1 MTELANATKL
11 VASQAAQSGIAEDEM
26 TAALSTMIAT
36 TQQGGEI
43 AARSF
48 KGILMNLQQVTGELD
63 DGEIIDENSLQK
75 VEKRLTS
82 VGVAMKEV
90 KDGTVS
96 LRDPMKVLEEL
107 AQVYNSLPDDSVEKA
122 GIISD
127 LGGKIYLVAQ
137 KYATRTYL
145 IAGNALEPYTTITG
159 KLRYDGFKT

>member
-11 VASQAAQSGIAEDEM
+11 VASQAAQSGVAEDEM
-26 TAALSTMIAT
+26 TAAISTMIAT

-43 AARSF
+43 AARAF

-63 DGEIIDENSLQK
+63 DGEVIDETKLQK
-75 VEKRLTS
+75 VEKRLTG

-96 LRDPMKVLEEL
+96 LRDPMQVLEEL

-159 KLRYDGFKT
+159 KPRYDGLKT

>member
-1 MTELANATKL
+1 
-11 VASQAAQSGIAEDEM
+11 
-26 TAALSTMIAT
+26 
-36 TQQGGEI
+36 
-43 AARSF
+43 
-48 KGILMNLQQVTGELD
+48 MNLQQVTGELD
-63 DGEIIDENSLQK
+63 DGELIDETKLQK
-75 VEKRLTS
+75 VAKRITG

-96 LRDPMKVLEEL
+96 LRDPMQVLEEL
-107 AQVYNSLPDDSVEKA
+107 AQVYNSLPDDSVEKV

-145 IAGNALEPYTTITG
+145 IAGNALEPYPTITG